1 MKNLGK
7 ITTPKRKIYFLRK
20 KLEKLHDIMFIS
32 FGIII
37 GILLIVLIK
46 FLK

>member
-7 ITTPKRKIYFLRK
+7 ITTPKRKIYFLRR
-20 KLEKLHDIMFIS
+20 KLEKHHDIMLIS
-32 FGIII
+32 FGIF

-46 FLK
+46 LLK

>member
-7 ITTPKRKIYFLRK
+7 ITTPKRKIYFFRK
-20 KLEKLHDIMFIS
+20 KLEKHHDIMLVS
-32 FGIII
+32 FAIII
-37 GILLIVLIK
+37 GILLIVLIE